1 MHQINTLLTFDQTSQ
16 TSRKFITYIS
26 DNHLTCIRLI
36 KGIHQPNLSKEA
48 NTLGNIIPIHYTLH
62 QANNLHQANR
72 LNLISALQ

>member
-1 MHQINTLLTFDQTSQ
+1 MF
-16 TSRKFITYIS
+16 
-26 DNHLTCIRLI
+26 NHLTCIRLI